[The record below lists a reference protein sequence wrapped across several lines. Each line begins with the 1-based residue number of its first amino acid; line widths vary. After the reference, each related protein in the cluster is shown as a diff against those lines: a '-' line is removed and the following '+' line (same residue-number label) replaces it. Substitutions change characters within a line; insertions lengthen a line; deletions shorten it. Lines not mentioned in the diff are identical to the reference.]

1 MIAADQPSNFKVIYS
16 ILNPPLMGYNTGNGV
31 SLQKLPD
38 KITNFKKKMLEIEIK
53 ESKILN
59 TFRKLLE

>member
-1 MIAADQPSNFKVIYS
+1 
-16 ILNPPLMGYNTGNGV
+16 MGYNTGNGV

-38 KITNFKKKMLEIEIK
+38 KITNLKKKMLEIEIK